1 MLFYKSTST
10 HINGKR
16 ESANPPKCKK
26 SINYVGDN
34 FKPILSKYKKSIK
47 CFFTVYPCTAG
58 GGWSYRDL
66 PSLRPQAGL
75 SQPAPPQPSPP
86 GKTTYIIVF
95 QRKNMFQCS
104 SEPFLFHQLK
114 KKPTRYLFCLI
125 FLFIHTRFEVVII
138 LVYL

>member
-26 SINYVGDN
+26 VLITWEIISNPFYLNIRN
-34 FKPILSKYKKSIK
+34 LSNASLQYI
-47 CFFTVYPCTAG
+47 YPCTAG

-104 SEPFLFHQLK
+104 RVLAKFFVCQNVTLP
-114 KKPTRYLFCLI
+114 
-125 FLFIHTRFEVVII
+125 V
-138 LVYL
+138 